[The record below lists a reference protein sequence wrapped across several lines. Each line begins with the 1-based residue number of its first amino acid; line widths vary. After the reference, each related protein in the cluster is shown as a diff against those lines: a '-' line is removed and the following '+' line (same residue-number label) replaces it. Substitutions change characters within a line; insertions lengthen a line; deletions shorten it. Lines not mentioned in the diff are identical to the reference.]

1 MNNIKEGDLYEVLE
15 VYGHTFELR
24 YGYYEERERA
34 RGEPIPIYPDF
45 KKHPLYTKDGFP
57 LVTQMQEPCIYGT
70 CSDEDGC
77 CVECKHYRHGK
88 DLIGICT
95 NKENRKK

>member
-1 MNNIKEGDLYEVLE
+1 MNNIQEGDLYEVLE

-45 KKHPLYTKDGFP
+45 KKHPLYT
-57 LVTQMQEPCIYGT
+57 
-70 CSDEDGC
+70 
-77 CVECKHYRHGK
+77 
-88 DLIGICT
+88 
-95 NKENRKK
+95 